1 MANEGAGRSWKL
13 KILHVTDR
21 WITGGGQE
29 HIYRVC
35 RALDHHEFIVMA
47 ARDGP
52 ARKRFAAVAN
62 VKARIGSP
70 TPRLMKDLQPDLLHF
85 HHMRPLLRWFC
96 RFPAPPDL
104 PIVVT
109 VHGLHVRRYDFLSP
123 FGARTSARLRQA
135 VEKKMLVR
143 ARRVVAVSLE
153 DHRFLR
159 ERYRLQNVVTIYNG
173 IAGIESGPIA
183 AEAVIPGI
191 ARPLNGLVALVP
203 ARFEFQKGHDV
214 LIRALSLSLMQPYLD
229 RIVFM
234 LAGDGPR
241 RQAMQ
246 QMARDHGVDANLRF
260 LKDCLH
266 DTVMALMK
274 TCDLVVLPSRW
285 EGLPIALLEAGM
297 NGCAVLASDACGNRE
312 ILEGKRGLLF
322 RNASPDSLAEELVK
336 IIENPSVLDHL
347 GPALREHVM
356 REYSLEKMLQ
366 QLDQLYTQCQEE
378 HKVKSEK

>member
-1 MANEGAGRSWKL
+1 M

-35 RALDHHEFIVMA
+35 RELDQHEFIVMA
-47 ARDGP
+47 AHDGP
-52 ARKRFAAVAN
+52 SRKRFAALAN
-62 VKARIGSP
+62 VETRVGLP
-70 TPRLMKDLQPDLLHF
+70 TPRLIKVLQPDLLHF

-109 VHGLHVRRYDFLSP
+109 VHGLHVRRYEFLAT
-123 FGARTSARLRQA
+123 FRARISDRLRRA
-135 VEKKMLVR
+135 VEKRMLVR
-143 ARRVVAVSLE
+143 AGRVVAVSLE
-153 DHRFLR
+153 DQRFLQ
-159 ERYRLQNVVTIYNG
+159 ERYGLQNVVTIHNG
-173 IAGIESGPIA
+173 IARIETGPIA
-183 AEAVIPGI
+183 AEALMPGI
-191 ARPLNGLVALVP
+191 ARPPDGMVALVP

-246 QMARDHGVDANLRF
+246 QMARDHGVEANLRF
-260 LKDCLH
+260 LKDCPH

-274 TCDLVVLPSRW
+274 ACDLVVLPSRW

-312 ILEGKRGLLF
+312 ILEGNRGLLF
-322 RNASPDSLAEELVK
+322 RNASPDSLATELVR
-336 IIENPSVLDHL
+336 ILNNPATLRDL
-347 GPALREHVM
+347 GSALQQHVS
-356 REYSLEKMLQ
+356 RHYSLNRMLR
-366 QLDQLYTQCQEE
+366 QLNRLYAECREE
-378 HKVKSEK
+378 HQVKREK